1 MSNNKSDNDAW
12 QIFQVADLM
21 AKVHGNQ
28 AKLHEFIRVPTISSA
43 VYRLPVGCKDMQS
56 PHLEDE
62 IYFVVEGKATL
73 RVDGED
79 QEVKPGSILYVR
91 ANTQHSFFNIEED
104 LTVLAF
110 FGPLP
115 GAMKKGY

>member
-1 MSNNKSDNDAW
+1 MSQSTRSDADAW
-12 QIFQVADLM
+12 KIFQVEDLM
-21 AKVHGNQ
+21 AKVAGNQ
-28 AKLHEFIRVPTISSA
+28 AKLHEFIRVPTMSSA

-73 RVDGED
+73 RIDDVD
-79 QEVKPGSILYVR
+79 QQVRPGSILYVR

-110 FGPLP
+110 FGALP
-115 GAMKKGY
+115 GMLKK